1 MKILCSYC
9 CAAKREDDGLLPAVE
24 RYLSERLRVLW
35 LQSRALG
42 TPLYILSGEFGLLG
56 AEDPIPWYDHLL
68 RPDEAAPL
76 ALGVAARLRELG
88 IDAVEYHTASP
99 AEHPEVRPYLA
110 AIRAACAAAGT
121 SLHVAI
127 LPGDPP

>member
-9 CAAKREDDGLLPAVE
+9 SAAKREDDGPLPAVE
-24 RYLSERLRVLW
+24 RYLSERLHTLW
-35 LQSRALG
+35 RYGRAQG
-42 TPLYILSGEFGLLG
+42 TPLHILSGTFGLLG
-56 AEDPIPWYDHLL
+56 AEDLVPWYDHLL
-68 RPDEAAPL
+68 RPEEAAPL

-99 AEHPEVRPYLA
+99 AEHPEVRPYFA
-110 AIRAACAAAGT
+110 AIGAACAAAGA
-121 SLHVAI
+121 SLHVVV

>member
-9 CAAKREDDGLLPAVE
+9 SAAKREDDGLLPAVE
-24 RYLSERLRVLW
+24 RYLSERLRSLRRHG
-35 LQSRALG
+35 LAHG
-42 TPLYILSGEFGLLG
+42 TPLHILSGEFGLLG

-88 IDAVEYHTASP
+88 VDTVEYHTASP
-99 AEHPEVRPYLA
+99 VEHPQVRPYLA
-110 AIRAACAAAGT
+110 AIRSACEAAGA
-121 SLHVAI
+121 SLHVTV